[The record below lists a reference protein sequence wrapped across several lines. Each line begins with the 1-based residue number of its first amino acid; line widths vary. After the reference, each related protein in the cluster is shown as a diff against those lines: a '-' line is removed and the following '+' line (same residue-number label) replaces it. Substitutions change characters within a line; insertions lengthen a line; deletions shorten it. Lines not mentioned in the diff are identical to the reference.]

1 MLNEKRE
8 QSSWPRI
15 GWTSSRRPL
24 QVKRRVWKDFSFF
37 VVFDRDGDGLL
48 TLEELRQTIHTLG
61 KVWSLSDIKKKLPKY
76 ANSVDFPEFLALMAD
91 DLMDEEE
98 SESETIRGMFDFY
111 DSENKGFIYW
121 VRQNFPWLF
130 KSKLSWPC

>member
-1 MLNEKRE
+1 MNGLN
-8 QSSWPRI
+8 
-15 GWTSSRRPL
+15 
-24 QVKRRVWKDFSFF
+24 VKRKERTVQLTEDRLNQFKETFTGKAAKSKIFIF
-37 VVFDRDGDGLL
+37 LVFDRDGDGLL

-76 ANSVDFPEFLALMAD
+76 ANSVDFPEFLALMAN

-111 DSENKGFIYW
+111 DSENKGFIYR
-121 VRQNFPWLF
+121 V
-130 KSKLSWPC
+130 